1 MNVKYSAKVV
11 LDSLFEKFKFD
22 TALYKKI
29 VRNNVEFIT
38 RDEEHKNL
46 FGSRL
51 IGSQLIK
58 YTFRDKNIFY
68 DNIFGMESTD
78 AVGAIDK
85 ITTINKSFKIA
96 RDDIN
101 LVCFYIAHRFLSN
114 QDLSESKR
122 LEYAQEILNYF
133 SYRTL
138 VLISSNYFV
147 YPISE
152 EKAITLIEKLSNK
165 YTIKK
170 VKNWNE
176 YCQYRSEE
184 YLKSKYLSFLVKF
197 TDDVALPNAITDL
210 FGRTKDTLKNIYSDF
225 IDMMENDDIITSKKN
240 IMSDVD
246 GKEVI
251 MDRLG
256 TPESYYIKLEGIVT
270 DKSVFIKRDYID
282 VSISIIESVS
292 YTEIEKTLE
301 MTLDYLNKSKSNYD
315 TVMGYFKDVL
325 SNSITYLHDNKI
337 FIHKNTS
344 VLKMINTLVGNILYA
359 RGTDISIN
367 EIKENG
373 DKLVKTIYKSNKEP
387 IADRHV
393 RNIRN
398 VLYVYILLKVL
409 VL

>member
-1 MNVKYSAKVV
+1 MKTKEVF
-11 LDSLFEKFKFD
+11 DSLFKNFKFD
-22 TALYKKI
+22 TAFYKKV

-51 IGSQLIK
+51 IGSSKIT
-58 YTFRDKNIFY
+58 YTFKDKNIFY
-68 DNIFGMESTD
+68 SNLFDIETSDVVD
-78 AVGAIDK
+78 AIEK
-85 ITTINKSFKIA
+85 ITSINKSFKIA

-114 QDLSESKR
+114 KDLSDDKR
-122 LEYAQEILNYF
+122 LEYATEILNYF

-176 YCQYRSEE
+176 YCQYRSDE

-197 TDDVALPNAITDL
+197 TDDAAIPNAITDL
-210 FGRTKDTLKNIYSDF
+210 FGRTKDALKNIYSDF

-240 IMSDVD
+240 VMNDVD

-270 DKSVFIKRDYID
+270 DKSIFIKREYID
-282 VSISIIESVS
+282 VTIDIIESVS
-292 YTEIEKTLE
+292 YTELEKTLE
-301 MTLDYLNKSKSNYD
+301 MTLEYMNKSKGNHD
-315 TVMGYFKDVL
+315 EVMTYFKDVL
-325 SNSITYLHDNKI
+325 SNSITYLTDNKI

-367 EIKENG
+367 DIKEKG
-373 DKLVKTIYKSNKEP
+373 DKLVKIIYKFCKEP
-387 IADRHV
+387 IADRQI

-398 VLYVYILLKVL
+398 ALYVYVLLKVL

>member
-1 MNVKYSAKVV
+1 MKTKEA
-11 LDSLFEKFKFD
+11 LDLLLGNYKFD

-29 VRNNVEFIT
+29 VRNNVGFIT
-38 RDEEHKNL
+38 RDEAHKEL

-51 IGSQLIK
+51 IGCQILK
-58 YTFRDKNIFY
+58 YTFYDKSIFYSNIF
-68 DNIFGMESTD
+68 DIESSD
-78 AVGAIDK
+78 VVDAIDK
-85 ITTINKSFKIA
+85 ITSINKNFKIA

-114 QDLSESKR
+114 KDLSEDKR
-122 LEYAQEILNYF
+122 LEYATEILNYF

-176 YCQYRSEE
+176 YCQYRSDE

-197 TDDVALPNAITDL
+197 TDDAALPNAITDL
-210 FGRTKDTLKNIYSDF
+210 FGRTKDALKNIYSDF

-240 IMSDVD
+240 VMSDVD
-246 GKEVI
+246 GKQIVV
-251 MDRLG
+251 DRLG

-270 DKSVFIKRDYID
+270 DKSVFIKREYID
-282 VSISIIESVS
+282 VTIDIIESVS
-292 YTEIEKTLE
+292 YTELEKTLE
-301 MTLDYLNKSKSNYD
+301 LTLEYMNKSKSNHDY
-315 TVMGYFKDVL
+315 VMGYFKDVL
-325 SNSITYLHDNKI
+325 SNSIAYLRDNKI

-344 VLKMINTLVGNILYA
+344 VLVMFNTLVGNILYA

-373 DKLVKTIYKSNKEP
+373 DKLIKTVYKFSREA
-387 IADRHV
+387 IADRHI

-398 VLYVYILLKVL
+398 ALYVYVLLKVL